1 MYFFCINLKLW
12 VSYDVELWVSYDDSA
27 DLVALYIQQTFLL
40 FATSQVITWE
50 LYWELMKSNI
60 LIAEVISVSE
70 IWNISYSLQQ
80 ITKDR
85 SWSELHNLGRVKLHA
100 HVLFSP
106 RQRSAALLIMS
117 KGQCIWK
124 RWNSISASHIST
136 SSDRNLVVR
145 QHQGHSILS
154 ASTVTSKRFSK

>member
-1 MYFFCINLKLW
+1 M
-12 VSYDVELWVSYDDSA
+12 SYYVELWVSYDDSA
-27 DLVALYIQQTFLL
+27 DLVALYIQQRFLL
-40 FATSQVITWE
+40 FATSQVITWV
-50 LYWELMKSNI
+50 LYHNI
-60 LIAEVISVSE
+60 FIAEVISVSE
-70 IWNISYSLQQ
+70 IWNISYPLQQ

-85 SWSELHNLGRVKLHA
+85 AWSELHNLDRGKRHA
-100 HVLFSP
+100 YVLFSP

-117 KGQCIWK
+117 KGQYIWK

-154 ASTVTSKRFSK
+154 ASAVTSKRFSK